1 MIHGHSSLKYATN
14 QINHPLGSLKWL
26 LSLITLNVDQ
36 KPLNSVRSFDL
47 NVSLVFFYSLMTG
60 FII

>member
-1 MIHGHSSLKYATN
+1 MAAVINYLKYN
-14 QINHPLGSLKWL
+14 
-26 LSLITLNVDQ
+26 Q

-47 NVSLVFFYSLMTG
+47 NVSLEFFYSLMTG